1 MSWSH
6 INQTFV
12 SRNLKYRV
20 QISNLGVG
28 SFDFEF
34 KSARVMNM
42 IKSSNFILVEHI
54 NTIKEIVQT
63 NIL

>member
-1 MSWSH
+1 MHELESYKP
-6 INQTFV
+6 
-12 SRNLKYRV
+12 NLCFKKPQV
-20 QISNLGVG
+20 QSASNLGVG